1 MARDL
6 GIKSTAKSPFY
17 FLSYNSEDQERVKV
31 FAEFLDKN
39 KIPLWYD
46 NGIEIGDKWEKTIAD
61 RICDCE
67 SVIMFISKGIFQKP
81 ESYVHKEFEMARDYF
96 EKKIIIV
103 LLDKIAKKD
112 VPRQYVSWWIDITH
126 MQCINAA
133 EYGNVAECAIR
144 VMQAIGYDVQKTE
157 PKEEPKAEPEKAEP
171 KEEPKAEPEKA
182 EPKKET
188 KAESAVTPS
197 AAEKITFDNGDV
209 YEGGIVNGSPHGRGK
224 ITFKSGDIYEGDFDN
239 GKMAGKGKYTWLNG
253 EVYEGDFVDGKRT
266 GKGKYSWPDGDTYE
280 GDFTDGKRT
289 GKGKFRWVFG
299 NTYEGDF
306 VDGKRTGKGKFKSI
320 FGEVYEGDFADGKM
334 TGKGKYTWLNGD
346 TYEGDFVDGKRTGK
360 GKFTYKSG
368 DAYEGDFVD
377 GKYHGAGKFV
387 SADGALV
394 QDGKWENG
402 NFVV

>member
-96 EKKIIIV
+96 ERKIIIV

-171 KEEPKAEPEKA
+171 KEEPKAEPEKAEPKEEPKAESEKA

-306 VDGKRTGKGKFKSI
+306 VDGKRTGKGKF
-320 FGEVYEGDFADGKM
+320 
-334 TGKGKYTWLNGD
+334 
-346 TYEGDFVDGKRTGK
+346 
-360 GKFTYKSG
+360 TYKSG